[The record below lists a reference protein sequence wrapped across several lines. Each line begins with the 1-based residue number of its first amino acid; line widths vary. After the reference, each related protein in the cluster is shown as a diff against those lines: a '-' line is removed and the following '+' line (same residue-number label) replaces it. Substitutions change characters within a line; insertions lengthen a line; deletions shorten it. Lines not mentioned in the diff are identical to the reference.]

1 MLHSHC
7 DFMGHKEVHT
17 WNRSGVVGDGCHD
30 GGGGGR
36 GVPVWHAV
44 PASTLPM
51 PGPSLT
57 GGGGGLNVPANTFS
71 VPGPSLVVAVPAVPV
86 PPGHVDVATGHHD
99 WHGIFYLQPCEV
111 PGIVSVSVPVPVPAT
126 TVAVPGI
133 VSVSVWQPV
142 PVQAVPV
149 CASVP
154 VPPSNGAAL
163 PVVRAVPPVPS
174 LSVPVPP
181 LRVPVPVPVP
191 Y

>member
-86 PPGHVDVATGHHD
+86 PPGHVDVAPGHHD

-111 PGIVSVSVPVPVPAT
+111 PGIVSVSVTCPCP
-126 TVAVPGI
+126 
-133 VSVSVWQPV
+133 Q
-142 PVQAVPV
+142 
-149 CASVP
+149 
-154 VPPSNGAAL
+154 
-163 PVVRAVPPVPS
+163 
-174 LSVPVPP
+174 PP
-181 LRVPVPVPVP
+181 LPCQESFPFQSGSPFPCKPCQFALQCLCRPPAAQLCQSCEPCRP
-191 Y
+191 YPRFPCPFRRCPCPCQCPCLP